1 MVYKKVV
8 FSFIIFLTLFTSCN
22 TNEPDNTPANIEFA
36 AEDASCTEAWI
47 KIKAENIKAAQVFG
61 NFPPQIRLPFRRS
74 RKVVK
79 FLYNSSLFYRSKNG
93 NIYRNFSP
101 PFHYNP
107 KTNF

>member
-61 NFPPQIRLPFRRS
+61 DFPP
-74 RKVVK
+74 
-79 FLYNSSLFYRSKNG
+79 
-93 NIYRNFSP
+93 
-101 PFHYNP
+101 
-107 KTNF
+107 